1 MVKVQVVPYDESW
14 PRIYALEAN
23 TIRNIILNDLIT
35 ITHIGST
42 AVPGLV
48 AKPIVDIL
56 IVVKDV
62 TKLDALNP
70 LFEKEGYECRGED
83 GIKGRRF
90 FCKNDNSIHVH
101 AFDEQEHKIVEAL
114 ISFYDY
120 LKDNPDVA
128 KKYGELKIALANKYS
143 NNIKKYKEG
152 KEAFTREIQVS
163 ALEWYRHKGIEQI

>member
-1 MVKVQVVPYDESW
+1 MAKVQVVPYDENW

-23 TIRNIILNDLIT
+23 IIRNIVINDLIT

-62 TKLDALNP
+62 KRLDDLNP
-70 LFEKEGYECRGED
+70 LFEKEGYECLGED

-90 FCKNDNSIHVH
+90 FCKNDNSVHVH
-101 AFDEQEHKIVEAL
+101 AFDEQKYEIVEDL

-128 KKYGELKIALANKYS
+128 KKYGGLKIALAKKYP
-143 NNIKKYKEG
+143 NNIRKYKDG
-152 KEAFTREIQVS
+152 KRAFTKEIQVK
-163 ALEWYRHKGIEQI
+163 ALEWYRHKDVEQI